1 MVVLGDATEGAG
13 LHKVK
18 VHKVTG
24 NEVPGPPALIPR
36 PRSVFEFCVEPLT
49 QILTLRSDTN
59 GTQLSGQSVGA
70 NPSRRLDG

>member
-24 NEVPGPPALIPR
+24 NKVDGPAARIA
-36 PRSVFEFCVEPLT
+36 RSGCVFCLT
-49 QILTLRSDTN
+49 
-59 GTQLSGQSVGA
+59 
-70 NPSRRLDG
+70 